1 MAPMFFQAAL
11 TFRSSP
17 GCGVKDCSMR
27 AFSCVL
33 RSSTVPVV
41 HGWPKMSSRAAR
53 DAWFQVVYIF
63 LQ

>member
-1 MAPMFFQAAL
+1 
-11 TFRSSP
+11 
-17 GCGVKDCSMR
+17 
-27 AFSCVL
+27 
-33 RSSTVPVV
+33 VPAV

>member
-1 MAPMFFQAAL
+1 
-11 TFRSSP
+11 
-17 GCGVKDCSMR
+17 
-27 AFSCVL
+27 
-33 RSSTVPVV
+33 VPVV